1 MSTSPVV
8 ITSLEVQDFKR
19 VQLVRYTPKA
29 SGLTVIGGRNSQGK
43 SSTLDAVKMLFGG
56 EKFTPSSPIHEGA
69 AKSILTGT
77 LSNGLSVKVSITP
90 NGAYYTITDP
100 SGKKSGITLLKETVP
115 QIALDLPA
123 FLQASDK
130 EKAQTL
136 LKIIGVDLTPF
147 EERHAKLY
155 KEREDFGRLRDRA
168 KGHAESMPYNEAVGS
183 ELVTPADIM
192 AELETKVAKNAKNR
206 EIRQKADQA
215 RANIRTQEERISAQQ
230 QMVDDLEKRLE
241 ELEKRVS
248 EAKRELILREA
259 GKAELQDALDKALQG
274 AAAVQ
279 DEDTTMLKQR
289 MAQIED
295 TNQEV
300 RKNLEREK
308 ALAEA
313 EGYGEEYRAVTS
325 QIEANQ
331 AEMRALLDG
340 AEMPL
345 EGLSVEA
352 GILTYRGKAW
362 DCMGDAERLK
372 VATSI
377 VRKINPSCGFVLL
390 DGLERMDI
398 PTLETFGTWL
408 QEQGL
413 QVLGTKVSSGPE
425 CSIII
430 EDGRI
435 AGETEPDLSFG

>member
-130 EKAQTL
+130 EKAKTL

-168 KGHAESMPYNEAVGS
+168 KGHAESMPYNEAVGT
-183 ELVTPADIM
+183 ELLTPADIM
-192 AELETKVAKNAKNR
+192 AELEKKVAVNARNR
-206 EIRQKADQA
+206 ETRQKADQA
-215 RANIRTQEERISAQQ
+215 RVNIKTQEERISAQQ
-230 QMVDDLEKRLE
+230 QLVDDLEKRLTD
-241 ELEKRVS
+241 
-248 EAKRELILREA
+248 AKRELILREA
-259 GKAELQDALDKALQG
+259 GKTALQDALDCALKG

-279 DEDTTMLKQR
+279 DEDVTALKTR

-313 EGYGEEYRAVTS
+313 EGYAEEYRALS
-325 QIEANQ
+325 GQIEANQ

-345 EGLSVEA
+345 DGLSVEGGA
-352 GILTYRGKAW
+352 LTYKGKAW

-377 VRKINPSCGFVLL
+377 VRKVNPSCGFVLL

-398 PTLETFGTWL
+398 PTLETFGIWL
-408 QEQGL
+408 QDQGL

-435 AGETEPDLSFG
+435 AGEAEPEEEISFG

>member
-1 MSTSPVV
+1 MSTAPVV

-56 EKFTPSSPIHEGA
+56 EKFTPTSPIHEGA
-69 AKSILTGT
+69 KKSTLTGT
-77 LSNGLSVKVSITP
+77 LSNGLQVKVSITP
-90 NGAYYTITDP
+90 SGAYYTITDP
-100 SGKKSGITLLKETVP
+100 SGKKAGITLLKETVP

-130 EKAQTL
+130 EKAKTL

-155 KEREDFGRLRDRA
+155 GEREQIGRLRDRA
-168 KGHAESMPYNEAVGS
+168 KHHAEAMPYNEAVGT

-192 AELETKVAKNAKNR
+192 AELEKKVAVNSRNR
-206 EIRQKADQA
+206 ELRQKAEQA

-230 QMVDDLEKRLE
+230 QMVDDLEKRLTDA
-241 ELEKRVS
+241 R
-248 EAKRELILREA
+248 RELILREA
-259 GKAELQDALDKALQG
+259 GKAALQDALDCALKAT
-274 AAAVQ
+274 AAVQ

-313 EGYGEEYRAVTS
+313 EGYAEEYRALNG
-325 QIEANQ
+325 QIETNQ

-398 PTLETFGTWL
+398 QTLETFGAWL

-430 EDGRI
+430 EDGLMVGG
-435 AGETEPDLSFG
+435 AETEDDLSFG

>member
-1 MSTSPVV
+1 MSDPVV
-8 ITSLEVQDFKR
+8 ITSLEVADFKR

-43 SSTLDAVKMLFGG
+43 TSTLDAVKMLFGG
-56 EKFTPSSPIHEGA
+56 EKFTPTSPIHEGA
-69 AKSILTGT
+69 KKSTLTGT
-77 LSNGLSVKVSITP
+77 LSNGLQVKVSITP
-90 NGAYYTITDP
+90 SGAYYTITDP
-100 SGKKSGITLLKETVP
+100 DGKKAGITLLKETVP
-115 QIALDLPA
+115 QIALDLPT

-130 EKAQTL
+130 EKAKTL

-155 KEREDFGRLRDRA
+155 WEREQTGRLRDRA
-168 KGHAESMPYNEAVGS
+168 KHHAEAMPYNEAVGT
-183 ELVTPADIM
+183 ELLTPADIM
-192 AELETKVAKNAKNR
+192 AELERKVAVNARNR

-215 RANIRTQEERISAQQ
+215 RANIRTQDERIAAQKAL
-230 QMVDDLEKRLE
+230 VADLVKRLAE
-241 ELEKRVS
+241 AETELNMREGKRG
-248 EAKRELILREA
+248 EMQ
-259 GKAELQDALDKALQG
+259 AELDAALKS

-279 DEDTTMLKQR
+279 DEDVTVLKTR

-313 EGYGEEYRAVTS
+313 EGYAEEYRALS
-325 QIEANQ
+325 GQIETNQ

-345 EGLSVEA
+345 AGLSVEGGA
-352 GILTYRGKAW
+352 LTYHGKAW
-362 DCMGDAERLK
+362 DCMGDAERLR

-377 VRKINPSCGFVLL
+377 VRKVNPGCGFVLM

-398 PTLETFGTWL
+398 PTLETFGQWL

-430 EDGRI
+430 EDGLMVGG
-435 AGETEPDLSFG
+435 AEPEEELSFA